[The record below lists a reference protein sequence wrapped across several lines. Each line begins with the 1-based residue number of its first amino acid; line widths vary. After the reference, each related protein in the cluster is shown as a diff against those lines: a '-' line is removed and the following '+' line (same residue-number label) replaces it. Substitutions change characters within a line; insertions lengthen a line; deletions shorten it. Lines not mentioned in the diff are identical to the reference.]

1 MLNILVNII
10 KLNLYNINMLK
21 ISLAFLF
28 SILTSFIIMQVILRT
43 NKQAKQTILK
53 YVKEHSKKNGTP
65 TMGGVLFIINILLIV
80 FIFVKPSRET
90 LVVLSVFFAYS
101 VLGFLDDFIKIKFKQ
116 NLGLLPYQKIAGQVL
131 ISLILAIYVYSFKQT
146 SILIPFVNVYVDFG
160 FFIVPFVIIVCLA
173 FTNSVNLIDGLD
185 GLCCNVSAVFI
196 PSLITLLLLTNKQN
210 LNNNNLITIL
220 VIVLASIFVFLLYN
234 TSKASIFMGD
244 VGSLGLGGLYSSV
257 MIVSGTELFALT
269 LGIMFVVTS
278 LSVILQVFVYKR
290 TKKRVFLM
298 SPLHHHFQMKGYSEP
313 KIAYTY
319 SFITLIISIITISTL
334 L

>member
-1 MLNILVNII
+1 MNII
-10 KLNLYNINMLK
+10 ELNLYNINMLK

-28 SILTSFIIMQVILRT
+28 SILTSFIIMQIILRT

-146 SILIPFVNVYVDFG
+146 SILIPFVNVYLDLG
-160 FFIVPFVIIVCLA
+160 FFVVPFVIIVCLA

-319 SFITLIISIITISTL
+319 SFISLIVSIITISTL

>member
-1 MLNILVNII
+1 MNII
-10 KLNLYNINMLK
+10 ELNLYNINMLK

-28 SILTSFIIMQVILRT
+28 SILTSFIIMQIILRT

-210 LNNNNLITIL
+210 LNDNNLITIL

-244 VGSLGLGGLYSSV
+244 VGSLGLGGLYSSI

-319 SFITLIISIITISTL
+319 SFITLIVSIITISTL